1 MGAVVEKRVFVRKN
15 VVAVG
20 AEKRAFDKQAFVQ
33 LARIEVGAEKTAI
46 FKAAIEKLG
55 ACQVGAGK
63 RAPRKDAGV
72 KLRPPQVALGKRT
85 LLVNGQRRF
94 VAPKILFGRPNLPN
108 QRRPKIFIFHIL
120 FPFMVMQSYN
130 RFLFPQNIWAKKVE
144 KVFHI
149 FFNRR
154 NKARPYLRKASTARF
169 RRFQR
174 FYRDRGG
181 A

>member
-1 MGAVVEKRVFVRKN
+1 MGAVVEKRVFVRKD

-20 AEKRAFDKQAFVQ
+20 AEKRAFDEQAFVEF
-33 LARIEVGAEKTAI
+33 ARVKVGAQETAI
-46 FKAAIEKLG
+46 FKPAIQKLG

-72 KLRPPQVALGKRT
+72 KLCPPQVALRKRT

-94 VAPKILFGRPNLPN
+94 LSPKTLFGRPNLPN
-108 QRRPKIFIFHIL
+108 HNRPKIFIFHIL
-120 FPFMVMQSYN
+120 FSFTVMQSYN
-130 RFLFPQNIWAKKVE
+130 RFSFPQNIWAKKVE

-154 NKARPYLRKASTARF
+154 NKARPDLRKASTGRF
-169 RRFQR
+169 RRFQTSDR
-174 FYRDRGG
+174 LRGG
-181 A
+181 G